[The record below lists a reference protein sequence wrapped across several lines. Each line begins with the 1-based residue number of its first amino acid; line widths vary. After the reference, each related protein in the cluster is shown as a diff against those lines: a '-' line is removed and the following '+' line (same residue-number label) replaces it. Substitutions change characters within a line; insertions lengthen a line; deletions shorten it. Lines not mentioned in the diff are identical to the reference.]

1 MPKRQSIRTHRA
13 RQTSA
18 GLLQAHPSQ
27 PFWSSS
33 SLTLASALKVQP
45 VARST
50 WTQRP
55 WASKAVSARASAG
68 CFPGQSRHPAP
79 CLQLQHS
86 PHKHPPPA
94 HRVSREAREV
104 WRWPSSPSPSGEGH
118 GACTGANAQHAARHG
133 QPHAHDGGSP
143 MRGPP
148 RLPAYG
154 WVAPTR
160 KETGMGGQPGGRG
173 PRASRTD
180 AFTHG
185 QQTGGWDGKGVVKVQ
200 RVRRLFTI
208 PFPVFP
214 NPGLQVRRGRHGL
227 WLLGVLKG
235 PEHRELPPSVR
246 CRLRFGP

>member
-1 MPKRQSIRTHRA
+1 MGKQGSFSQGLSRLPHRA
-13 RQTSA
+13 VQT
-18 GLLQAHPSQ
+18 P
-27 PFWSSS
+27 S
-33 SLTLASALKVQP
+33 SLSTAATFSPQAPTSSTQSAERP
-45 VARST
+45 V
-50 WTQRP
+50 
-55 WASKAVSARASAG
+55 G
-68 CFPGQSRHPAP
+68 
-79 CLQLQHS
+79 
-86 PHKHPPPA
+86 
-94 HRVSREAREV
+94 V

-133 QPHAHDGGSP
+133 RPHAHDGGSP

-148 RLPAYG
+148 QLPAYG
-154 WVAPTR
+154 WVAPA
-160 KETGMGGQPGGRG
+160 KKGTGMGGQSGGRG

-185 QQTGGWDGKGVVKVQ
+185 QQTGGWDRKGVVKVQ

-227 WLLGVLKG
+227 WLLEVLKG
-235 PEHRELPPSVR
+235 PEHSELPPSVR